1 VTLRYRAVLFDCD
14 STLADVEGID
24 ELGREH
30 RAAVA
35 ELTARA
41 MSGTLPLEEVYAR
54 RLELARPGRVE
65 LEALASRYV
74 DGLLPGARE
83 TVAALSAAGVDVRII
98 SGGLRPAVLA
108 VAAALGVESERV
120 YAVGVELDSD
130 GAYAGYEDGSP
141 LARSGGKRRLI
152 EGLADLPRPALLVG
166 DGATDLEARPAV
178 DAFAC
183 FTGVARRD
191 AVAAAADYVISDLRD
206 VLPLV
211 GLSPSTIDHQPSTP
225 SQ

>member
-1 VTLRYRAVLFDCD
+1 MTLRFRTVLFDCD
-14 STLADVEGID
+14 STLANVEGID

-41 MSGTLPLEEVYAR
+41 MSGALPLEEVYAR
-54 RLELARPGRVE
+54 RLDLARPGRVE
-65 LEALASRYV
+65 LEALATRYV

-83 TVAALSAAGVDVRII
+83 TVAALSRAGVDVRII

-108 VAAALGVESERV
+108 VARALGVASERV
-120 YAVGVELDSD
+120 YAVDVELDGD
-130 GAYAGYEDGSP
+130 GAYAGFETRSP

-152 EGLADLPRPALLVG
+152 ESLADLARPVLLVG

-183 FTGVARRD
+183 FTGVTRRD
-191 AVAAAADYVISDLRD
+191 TVAAAADHVIADLRE

-211 GLSPSTIDHQPSTP
+211 GIHT
-225 SQ
+225 